1 MRLLRIPAVIVICII
16 VSFLAVKDIDFNYN
30 INTTGVVLSSKEWT
44 LARTIDGNLISSFK
58 DNVLGST
65 NSFNVTEFSRGD
77 VVEFRLNPNIG
88 DRDYIQKGDT
98 IGTIYSNEEQR
109 KLNQLQGELAVLESE
124 LLFSTTGR
132 KPEDVL
138 IAREKMK
145 LAEQD
150 FETEQKLFERNLKLY
165 EDSIISKQQFEII
178 SNNYKLKEFQKQIA
192 NAEFHSAI
200 TGEKPE
206 QELLIKSKIRLIK
219 DQINKMKE
227 RLNYF
232 VITSPVD
239 GLIMKNT
246 NRFTDEILLKV
257 LDNSK
262 FVVIAPVNIQDR
274 KYISKGNEI
283 ILRSNSGEILGK
295 GEIVALD
302 NIIQIVNSRQAFF
315 TKAILYETYNVIL
328 GELGEI
334 EINTGEVDFSEYSRR
349 ILNLSASR

>member
-1 MRLLRIPAVIVICII
+1 MKLLRIPAIVVVSIF
-16 VSFLAVKDIDFNYN
+16 VSFLAVKDIDFKFN

-88 DRDYIQKGDT
+88 DREFIHKGDT

-109 KLNQLQGELAVLESE
+109 KLNQLHGELAVLESE

-138 IAREKMK
+138 VASEKLK
-145 LAEQD
+145 LATQD
-150 FETEQKLFERNLKLY
+150 FETEKKLYERNLKLY
-165 EDSIISKQQFEII
+165 EDSIISRQQFEII
-178 SNNYKLKEFQKQIA
+178 ANNYKLKEFQKQIA
-192 NAEFHSAI
+192 DAEFHSAT

-219 DQINKMKE
+219 DQIDKMQE
-227 RLNYF
+227 RLDYF

-239 GLIMKNT
+239 GMIMKNT
-246 NRFTDEILLKV
+246 NRFSDEILLKV

-274 KYISKGNEI
+274 KYIKKGNGV
-283 ILRSNSGEILGK
+283 ILRSNLGDIIGK
-295 GEIVALD
+295 GEIVSLD

-315 TKAILYETYNVIL
+315 TKSVLYETNDVIL
-328 GELGEI
+328 GELGDI
-334 EINTGEVDFSEYSRR
+334 EINTGEVNLSEYSKRM
-349 ILNLSASR
+349 LNLSASR